1 MPQRV
6 TTEAVRCSPVPPSS
20 PRTIYCPSA
29 TIMSRTSAGLSSSS
43 TSPDPDPL
51 MTVTPFTRR
60 HEIRPRPEITAFSS
74 PHLVASAQRQIDQ
87 EIQKYR
93 DTVRA
98 LQSRRNALSPI
109 GRLPPEMLSRI
120 FLFCSQ
126 SSESLSWIKEVT
138 HISRHWRAV
147 ALACPNLWSIPLFS
161 QPKWA
166 DEFLKRSK
174 MAPLTVKADL
184 TYMTP
189 RMVNTV
195 HSSLVQISR
204 IGELDVK
211 TGSRSAPEIL
221 NLSGTSTPFY
231 FCKPNHFTLPDTFLN
246 GGEAPRLRRLEL
258 TRFFLPS
265 WDSPLMSNLT
275 HLKIHHPGPTA
286 RPSMPEFIEALGRMP
301 LLETLELDN
310 ALPKIAEGVSSVSAP
325 INRTALPHLKRLAIA
340 NVSALEVVDVLNH
353 LLYPATTS
361 MKISCVGEA
370 STVAAFS
377 AVMPALSNAQT
388 AGSTKNLR
396 SLFVN
401 LGFGGMAIQA
411 WTCFVQTGEPPRS
424 RAFLDLDLKWLG
436 FVRDESEELMTF
448 ACKSLPL
455 RGLRCLS
462 VSTDM
467 HEIAT
472 KTWIRTFAEL
482 PTLATVRL
490 HGQSVQFIAALRE
503 DVFLDGVK
511 QIPETPLAKPGRR
524 ASLRKARSENTSGG
538 LFFPALRHL
547 ILEDTTFAETV
558 LDTLESTLMER
569 CERKQELWTL
579 TLHDCVRLAH
589 DDIVR
594 LEEVVPEVKWD
605 GLEQGFSEEESEVDL
620 SEYDYDNFYSTAG
633 FFFDGED
640 VDSDYDYPY

>member
-1 MPQRV
+1 
-6 TTEAVRCSPVPPSS
+6 
-20 PRTIYCPSA
+20 
-29 TIMSRTSAGLSSSS
+29 MSKTSAGLSSSPLRPP
-43 TSPDPDPL
+43 SPDPDPL
-51 MTVTPFTRR
+51 MTLTTRR
-60 HEIRPRPEITAFSS
+60 QTRPDVTAFSS
-74 PHLVASAQRQIDQ
+74 PHLVASAQSKIDQ
-87 EIQKYR
+87 EIHKYQ

-98 LQSRRNALSPI
+98 LQSRRNALSPV

-126 SSESLSWIKEVT
+126 SSDSLSWIKEVS

-147 ALACPNLWSIPLFS
+147 ALACPTLWSFPHFS

-211 TGSRSAPEIL
+211 TGSRSVPEIL
-221 NLSGTSTPFY
+221 NLSDAAPYLHSLCLSSPGFSQEE
-231 FCKPNHFTLPDTFLN
+231 HFTLPDTFLN

-258 TRFFLPS
+258 TRFSLPS
-265 WDSPLMSNLT
+265 WDSPLMNNLT

-286 RPSMPEFIEALGRMP
+286 RPSMTELVEALGRMP
-301 LLETLELDN
+301 FLETLELDA
-310 ALPKIAEGVSSVSAP
+310 ALPRIPDGVSSVSAP
-325 INRTALPHLKRLAIA
+325 PTRTALTHLKRITIA
-340 NVSALEVVDVLNH
+340 NVSALECADALNH
-353 LLYPATTS
+353 LSYPPTTS
-361 MKISCVGEA
+361 MKIACIAET

-377 AVMPALSNAQT
+377 ALIPALSNAQS
-388 AGSTKNLR
+388 AGSAKNLR

-401 LGFGGMAIQA
+401 IGYGGMVIQA
-411 WTCFVQTGEPPRS
+411 WTCFVQPGEPPRS
-424 RAFLDLDLKWLG
+424 RAFLDVDLKWLG
-436 FVRDESEELMTF
+436 FKRVESEELITF

-462 VSTDM
+462 VSTDNEM
-467 HEIAT
+467 AT
-472 KTWIRTFAEL
+472 KTWIRTFADL
-482 PTLATVRL
+482 PTLLTVRL
-490 HGQSVQFIAALRE
+490 HGNSTHLIAALRE

-511 QIPETPLAKPGRR
+511 QIPQARPAKPAKRRTRGRP
-524 ASLRKARSENTSGG
+524 ETVSGG
-538 LFFPALRHL
+538 LFFPALRNL

-579 TLHDCVRLAH
+579 KLQDCVRLS
-589 DDIVR
+589 DDNVER
-594 LEEVVPEVKWD
+594 LREVVPEVEWD
-605 GLEQGFSEEESEVDL
+605 GLEQGYSEEESDESDD
-620 SEYDYDNFYSTAG
+620 YGDYDQFYSTG

-640 VDSDYDYPY
+640 VDSDYDYPYF